1 MDRIDMLKNT
11 ITEEGRKAAKK
22 AKAAAELL
30 KLKSRV
36 ATCEEVMRRNYA
48 EIGRLYY
55 EQHGDEP
62 EERFAKQCSAI
73 RNAQN
78 GADELKKKIEEL
90 RQEI

>member
-55 EQHGDEP
+55 EQHGDE
-62 EERFAKQCSAI
+62 RFAKQCSAI

-78 GADELKKKIEEL
+78 SADELKKKIEEL